1 MSSSN
6 YGAFENT
13 LFTQDFGNFR
23 KFVSFNDSSELLTSS
38 VVGGNY
44 VTIGSSDWSSKANAS
59 TLNNWQLISV
69 HLDVPAGAGKSSCWV
84 NGNKVKAFQAR
95 TKSGLTRLIIGD
107 ISKNPGSSAAL
118 SGDIQAFL
126 LYQGFSLSEE
136 ENKVHYKVL
145 CERYEVDHDS
155 ITFT

>member
-6 YGAFENT
+6 YGTFENA

-69 HLDVPAGAGKSSCWV
+69 H
-84 NGNKVKAFQAR
+84 
-95 TKSGLTRLIIGD
+95 
-107 ISKNPGSSAAL
+107 
-118 SGDIQAFL
+118 
-126 LYQGFSLSEE
+126 
-136 ENKVHYKVL
+136 
-145 CERYEVDHDS
+145 
-155 ITFT
+155 